1 MYIQKNYSN
10 VLYIFYSQGRK
21 NIFKKTT
28 IITYVHDDDGRKTLH
43 SFYHLSS
50 CSEFLPSRNAETTA
64 RATDSDAALR
74 MSQV

>member
-1 MYIQKNYSN
+1 MCCYCC
-10 VLYIFYSQGRK
+10 IFFIHREGK
-21 NIFKKTT
+21 TFKKKTT

>member
-1 MYIQKNYSN
+1 MCC
-10 VLYIFYSQGRK
+10 IFFIHREGK
-21 NIFKKTT
+21 TFFFKTT
-28 IITYVHDDDGRKTLH
+28 IITYVHDDGRKTLH